1 MFLADTYLIQNKIY
15 FFTVAGVA
23 QRAKKNGLAP
33 CFGAKNRRVPLLAAQ
48 LIVV

>member
-23 QRAKKNGLAP
+23 QRAKKMAWRPALVQ
-33 CFGAKNRRVPLLAAQ
+33 KIAACPYW
-48 LIVV
+48 LRS